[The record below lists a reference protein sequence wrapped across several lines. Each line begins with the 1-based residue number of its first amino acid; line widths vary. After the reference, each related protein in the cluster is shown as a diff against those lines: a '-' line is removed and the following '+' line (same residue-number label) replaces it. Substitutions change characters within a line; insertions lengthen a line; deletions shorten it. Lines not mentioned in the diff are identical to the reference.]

1 MRKVAIISSH
11 GLYANYG
18 GWDQLVNNLAERKSD
33 DTINYLIFNSKET
46 RKDIIPPEGIEVKHI
61 NMSASGFEGLFYD
74 FWTIL
79 ICYFKVDTLVLLGA
93 SGIPM
98 IAFLSIFK
106 KKVVVSNVAGIEW
119 KRPKNGYITNQYWK
133 LCFRLSFIFSKY
145 VILDNQHFN
154 VFAPKKSNAKVV
166 VLPYG
171 GEIDASLNVTTALV
185 EKYPF
190 LNENYYLSISR
201 SLEDNFIGELCE
213 TFLNLNEKLV
223 MISNFSSTKYGKMV
237 FEKYSGYDNLILIDG
252 LYDKPELDLVRR
264 KCAAYIHTHTL
275 CGTAPSLVE
284 MVISQRPIIAVDI
297 PQNRFT
303 LANHGFYYNNFTELK
318 QFLAKSNN
326 LDVYI
331 PPKELCAQYEWDLIV
346 KNYQDLYH

>member
-33 DTINYLIFNSKET
+33 DNINYLIFNSKET
-46 RKDIIPPEGIEVKHI
+46 RKDIIPPDGIEIKHI

-119 KRPKNGYITNQYWK
+119 KRPKNGYITNLYWK

-145 VILDNQHFN
+145 VILDNQYFN
-154 VFAPKKSNAKVV
+154 FFAPKKSNAKVV

-171 GEIDASLNVTTALV
+171 GEIDTSLNVTTVLV

-190 LNENYYLSISR
+190 LNDNYYLSISR
-201 SLEDNFIGELCE
+201 SLEDNFIAELCE

-237 FEKYSGYDNLILIDG
+237 FEKYSGYDNLILING

-284 MVISQRPIIAVDI
+284 MIISQRPIIAVDI

-303 LANHGFYYNNFTELK
+303 LANHGFYYKNFTELK